1 MPTSPPSTASNLQGS
16 RVTSPNESHSQF
28 SFDFTNRQGEQ
39 LHYNEVIRR
48 VWSNDQLVEE
58 QYLLNQNLPEE
69 KTTAKPKKKATRKTA
84 KGDKLTTIEGIG
96 PKIAKLLTEAGFDSF
111 AAIANADTSA
121 LKTILEGAGSRYKM
135 HDPTTW
141 PEQAALARDGKT
153 EELEKLQEV
162 LKGGKK

>member
-1 MPTSPPSTASNLQGS
+1 M
-16 RVTSPNESHSQF
+16 
-28 SFDFTNRQGEQ
+28 
-39 LHYNEVIRR
+39 IRR

-69 KTTAKPKKKATRKTA
+69 KTAAKPKKKATRKTT
-84 KGDKLTTIEGIG
+84 KGDKLTTIEGVG

-111 AAIANADTSA
+111 AALANADTSA